1 MTRIVLKIGIG
12 IRILYCRDTDRDTDR
27 NEVVKRWCRWTC
39 IEVSCVG
46 SAVGSAA
53 RDGHTHGV
61 RKDRIGVGGRG
72 EGR

>member
-1 MTRIVLKIGIG
+1 MIRIVLKIGIG

-46 SAVGSAA
+46 EE
-53 RDGHTHGV
+53 V
-61 RKDRIGVGGRG
+61 RK
-72 EGR
+72 

>member
-12 IRILYCRDTDRDTDR
+12 IRILYCRDTDRDADR

-46 SAVGSAA
+46 EE
-53 RDGHTHGV
+53 V
-61 RKDRIGVGGRG
+61 RR
-72 EGR
+72 